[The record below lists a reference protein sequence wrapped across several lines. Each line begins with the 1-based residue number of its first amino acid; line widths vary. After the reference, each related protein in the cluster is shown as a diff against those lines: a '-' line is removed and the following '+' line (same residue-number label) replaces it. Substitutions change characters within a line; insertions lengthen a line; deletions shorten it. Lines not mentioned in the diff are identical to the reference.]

1 MPAPGVQEHP
11 RPVRKALLGGTGGG
25 APEVT
30 TPHFLFLEVGMS
42 IPTPLMN
49 NSPAQLTE
57 INRVLSGLNQRLH
70 TLSGGAAVAAVAR
83 AAVQDLRGARWAS
96 VTLLRHGQWRPLVAT
111 APVAQQVDALQRELG
126 SGPGV
131 EADLTGSVHL
141 AAHLAQDPRWPR
153 FGARASQRLG
163 VASLLTYR
171 MSLLETPD
179 TTVVLT
185 LYSDARDAFDG
196 QTLWA
201 GGILAGHCAMVVSQK
216 LTRQRTRDPR
226 P

>member
-1 MPAPGVQEHP
+1 MSSPTHP
-11 RPVRKALLGGTGGG
+11 
-25 APEVT
+25 
-30 TPHFLFLEVGMS
+30 
-42 IPTPLMN
+42 MN
-49 NSPAQLTE
+49 SSPAQLTE

-70 TLSGGAAVAAVAR
+70 SLSGGAAVAAVAR
-83 AAVQDLRGARWAS
+83 TAVQDLRGARWAS
-96 VTLLRHGQWRPLVAT
+96 VTLLRHGGCRPLVAT

-131 EADLTGSVHL
+131 EADLMGSVHL
-141 AAHLAQDPRWPR
+141 ASHLAQDPRWPR

-163 VASLLTYR
+163 VASLLAYR
-171 MSLLETPD
+171 MPLLEIPD

-201 GGILAGHCAMVVSQK
+201 GGLLASYCAMVVSHQ
-216 LTRQRTRDPR
+216 LTRQRPGTRAS
-226 P
+226 